1 MARTTEG
8 GVGSDDVVSGRTG
21 KELETMSQSSHEQ
34 LARSTSCMW
43 SRGLP
48 GDVEAGVRAQHVVD
62 EL

>member
-1 MARTTEG
+1 VTTSCLEG
-8 GVGSDDVVSGRTG
+8 TG